1 MMVNVHLSFILHS
14 FDCTVFQGN
23 RNQLLA
29 DILSACGSRLTT
41 LVYSVRCYQP
51 LVGTFLGHWDIS
63 RSPVESSSVDSR
75 YDLDIVPAE
84 AGGEERQHA
93 LVAAAELQEVLA
105 PLALVLVIQ
114 NSAEIIPD
122 LSIRVF

>member
-1 MMVNVHLSFILHS
+1 MPIWNSVL
-14 FDCTVFQGN
+14 N
-23 RNQLLA
+23 RFL
-29 DILSACGSRLTT
+29 I
-41 LVYSVRCYQP
+41 VKE
-51 LVGTFLGHWDIS
+51 LVGAFNKEKVQVGAFDGYFDIS

-114 NSAEIIPD
+114 NSAEIVPN
-122 LSIRVF
+122 LSIRVL